1 MLRVKYLSNT
11 KGTDGT
17 ESFGTKSKKIDP
29 VMDSKV
35 TASTTKI
42 SPVTI
47 NVCNLKNTCDIVIED
62 MSGHPN
68 VSIV

>member
-1 MLRVKYLSNT
+1 
-11 KGTDGT
+11 
-17 ESFGTKSKKIDP
+17 
-29 VMDSKV
+29 MDSKV

-47 NVCNLKNTCDIVIED
+47 NICNLKNTCDIVIED